1 MADIEFSSVMEAA
14 DIKLVFNSFAD
25 SATSAAKGKQA
36 LSNNFKPKSIASL
49 ARDQIMTFPIYMS
62 GDVPAEAGV
71 TMIKAIEKQY
81 SVFAM
86 LALSNRLNYSSDEYM
101 NIGDVIDDIHKNEDS
116 PDLLRYVLR
125 LGNNVANISNIFESI
140 VMAKSEYEAM
150 KYNQMDEITTESIND
165 KYKPNEYAITRVE
178 RVTEGI
184 LEDNAKDLDKVVAW
198 AQSTKTPNKGLRGT
212 DFKGKGVIPFD
223 EKYFGGYAGSLVP
236 TLVSATITVD
246 GKPRIF
252 MLAIKGTAHVVPRD
266 QMDSMLVDA
275 VHNNELAFKIIK
287 WSKGETRFFR
297 DFIFGIKDAR
307 SDAVAMRSANAWLPA
322 LKRRKMA
329 SKAFVGGGAPVSPIS
344 TLIITDIDVENVKAA
359 TGIDIS
365 RPVVARKMIKDYFLL
380 GLMIY
385 NTQDQTIMTM
395 LDADVNPGWANT
407 TLAGLK
413 SSTIKSGSGKMEID
427 TKDVLKML
435 GRY

>member
-1 MADIEFSSVMEAA
+1 MADIEFSSVLEAA

-25 SATSAAKGKQA
+25 SAASAAKGKQA

-125 LGNNVANISNIFESI
+125 LGNNVANISNIFES
-140 VMAKSEYEAM
+140 VRMAKDEYEAM
-150 KYNQMDEITTESIND
+150 KYNLIDEITTESINE

-184 LEDNAKDLDKVVAW
+184 LEDNAKDMDKVVAW
-198 AQSTKTPNKGLRGT
+198 AQSTKTPNKGFRGN
-212 DFKGKGVIPFD
+212 DSKGRGIIPFD

-246 GKPRIF
+246 GKPREF
-252 MLAIKGTAHVVPRD
+252 MIAIKGTAHVVPRE

-297 DFIFGIKDAR
+297 DFVFGIKDAR
-307 SDAVAMRSANAWLPA
+307 DDAVAMKSGNAWLPA

-329 SKAFVGGGAPVSPIS
+329 SKTFVGGGAPISPIS
-344 TLIITDIDVENVKAA
+344 TLIITDIDVENVKAV
-359 TGIDIS
+359 S
-365 RPVVARKMIKDYFLL
+365 LHH
-380 GLMIY
+380 
-385 NTQDQTIMTM
+385 
-395 LDADVNPGWANT
+395 
-407 TLAGLK
+407 
-413 SSTIKSGSGKMEID
+413 SSQP
-427 TKDVLKML
+427 
-435 GRY
+435 

>member
-1 MADIEFSSVMEAA
+1 MADIEFSSVLEAA
-14 DIKLVFNSFAD
+14 DIKLVFNSFAN

-125 LGNNVANISNIFESI
+125 LGNNVANISNIFES
-140 VMAKSEYEAM
+140 VRMAKDEYEAM
-150 KYNQMDEITTESIND
+150 KYNLIDEITTESIND

-178 RVTEGI
+178 RATEGI
-184 LEDNAKDLDKVVAW
+184 LEDNAKDMDKVVVW
-198 AQSTKTPNKGLRGT
+198 AQSTKTPNKGFRGN
-212 DFKGKGVIPFD
+212 DSKGRGIIPFD

-246 GKPRIF
+246 GKPREF
-252 MLAIKGTAHVVPRD
+252 MIAIKGTAHVVPRE

-413 SSTIKSGSGKMEID
+413 SAVIKSGSGKMEID